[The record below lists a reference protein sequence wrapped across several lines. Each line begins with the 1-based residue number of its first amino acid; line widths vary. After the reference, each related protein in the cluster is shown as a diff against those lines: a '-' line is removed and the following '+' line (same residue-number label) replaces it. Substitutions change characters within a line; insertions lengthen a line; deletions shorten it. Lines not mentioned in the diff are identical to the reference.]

1 MMRTKITVAIAIF
14 VGFLVQ
20 AQEIKTIK
28 VQNNLY
34 MVGDR
39 TYSCFYVT
47 DDQVVVIDPLDARH
61 AEATMK
67 AINKVTDLPVKTVF
81 YSHNH
86 WDHISGTQI
95 FKAEGATIISHE
107 KAAETIT
114 PNPDVLMPD
123 QTWTGSDTIYSIGNK
138 QIELFFYGRNHGDG
152 MTVFRFPEHNIV
164 FTIDLVVPDRVLY
177 AYLPDADPKNWVA
190 SLKKIQQLDFDTLL
204 MSHVRAVG
212 TRKDLTLMQNY
223 FDDLYAAVQTELDN
237 GTNLFK
243 IPNKVELPKYK
254 HWKNYEEW
262 LPMNV
267 WRILMEK
274 SIGQ

>member
-1 MMRTKITVAIAIF
+1 MRNTITVAIAIF

-86 WDHISGTQI
+86 WDHISGAQI

-138 QIELFFYGRNHGDG
+138 QIKLFFYGRNHGDG

-177 AYLPDADPKNWVA
+177 AYLPDAAPKNWVA
-190 SLKKIQQLDFDTLL
+190 SLKEIQQLDFDTLL
-204 MSHVRAVG
+204 MSHLRAVG

>member
-1 MMRTKITVAIAIF
+1 MRNTITVAIAIF

-28 VQNNLY
+28 VENNLY

-86 WDHISGTQI
+86 WDHISGAQI

-114 PNPDVLMPD
+114 SNPDVLMPD
-123 QTWTGSDTIYSIGNK
+123 QTWTGSDTIYSIANK

-190 SLKKIQQLDFDTLL
+190 SLKEIQQLDFDTLL

-243 IPNKVELPKYK
+243 IPTKIELPKYK

>member
-1 MMRTKITVAIAIF
+1 MRTKITVAIAIF

-20 AQEIKTIK
+20 AQEIKTFK
-28 VQNNLY
+28 VENNLY

-86 WDHISGTQI
+86 WDHISGAQI

-177 AYLPDADPKNWVA
+177 AYLPDAAPKNWVA
-190 SLKKIQQLDFDTLL
+190 SLKEIQQLDFDTLL
-204 MSHVRAVG
+204 MSHLRAVG

>member
-1 MMRTKITVAIAIF
+1 VMRTKITVAIAIF

-177 AYLPDADPKNWVA
+177 AYLPDADPKN
-190 SLKKIQQLDFDTLL
+190 
-204 MSHVRAVG
+204 
-212 TRKDLTLMQNY
+212 
-223 FDDLYAAVQTELDN
+223 
-237 GTNLFK
+237 
-243 IPNKVELPKYK
+243 
-254 HWKNYEEW
+254 
-262 LPMNV
+262 
-267 WRILMEK
+267 
-274 SIGQ
+274 

>member
-1 MMRTKITVAIAIF
+1 MRNTITVAIAILL
-14 VGFLVQ
+14 GFLVQ
-20 AQEIKTIK
+20 AQEIETIK
-28 VQNNLY
+28 VEDNLY

-47 DDQVVVIDPLDARH
+47 DDSVVVIDPLDERH
-61 AEATMK
+61 AEATIK
-67 AINKVTDLPVKTVF
+67 AINEVTDLPVKTVF

-86 WDHISGTQI
+86 WDHISGAQI
-95 FKAEGATIISHE
+95 FKEEGATIISHK

-114 PNPDVLMPD
+114 PNPAVLMPD
-123 QTWTGSDTIYSIGNK
+123 QTWTGTDTTYAIGNK
-138 QIELFFYGRNHGDG
+138 QLELSFYGRNHGDG

-190 SLKKIQQLDFDTLL
+190 SLKKIQELDFDTLL
-204 MSHVRAVG
+204 MSHVRALG

-223 FDDLYAAVQTELDN
+223 FDDLYEAVQTELDN

-243 IPNKVELPKYK
+243 IPNTVELPKYK

>member
-1 MMRTKITVAIAIF
+1 MRTKITVAIAIF

-20 AQEIKTIK
+20 AQEIKTFK
-28 VQNNLY
+28 VENNLY

-86 WDHISGTQI
+86 WDHISGAQI

-114 PNPDVLMPD
+114 PNPAVLMPD

-223 FDDLYAAVQTELDN
+223 FDDLYAAVQKELDN

>member
-1 MMRTKITVAIAIF
+1 MKKVLTLIYLTFGIIF
-14 VGFLVQ
+14 LLS
-20 AQEIKTIK
+20 AKEIETIK
-28 VQNNLY
+28 VRDNLY

-39 TYSCFYVT
+39 TYSLFYITKTGVI
-47 DDQVVVIDPLDARH
+47 VIDPLDVRH

-67 AINKVTDLPVKTVF
+67 AIKKVTDLPVTHLF

-86 WDHISGTQI
+86 WDHISGGKL
-95 FKAEGATIISHE
+95 FKDQGATIISHIE
-107 KAAETIT
+107 AKKHIE
-114 PNPDVLMPD
+114 PNPKVLMPD
-123 QTWTGSDTIYSIGNK
+123 ETWSGTDTAYVIGNK
-138 QIELFFYGRNHGDG
+138 SIELYFYGRNHGDG

-190 SLKKIQQLDFDTLL
+190 SLNKIDELQFDTLL

-212 TRKDLTLMQNY
+212 TRKDLHLLQQY
-223 FDDLYAAVQTELDN
+223 FNDLYAAVQQELDK
-237 GTNLFK
+237 GTNLFE
-243 IPNKVELPKYK
+243 IPYTVKLPQYK
-254 HWKNYEEW
+254 HWMNYEEW